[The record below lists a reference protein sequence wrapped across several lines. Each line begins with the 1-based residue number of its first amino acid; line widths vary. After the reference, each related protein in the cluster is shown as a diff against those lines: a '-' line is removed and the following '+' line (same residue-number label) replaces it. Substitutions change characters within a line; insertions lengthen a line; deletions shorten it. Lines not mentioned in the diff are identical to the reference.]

1 MILATFSGLG
11 DIIRIPFGWLLSLL
25 YDFTSNYGIALI
37 IFAVAL
43 KLILFPLTAKSKKS
57 MMKMS
62 RLTPRVQALQKKY
75 ANDQQKLNEETQKLY
90 KEEGVSMG
98 GGCLWS
104 FIPLLILIP
113 LFTVIRQP
121 ITYMLQEIGTLQQTV
136 TIAGKEFL
144 QGEATV
150 ADAIVAYIKSVAPA
164 TAFHNEYYDQI
175 FAATLI
181 PEYKEGLKAIIP
193 QIKNTTLDGLKF
205 VFLGIDLGANPQW
218 KIWTWEAF
226 DWAHIGAFLIPLL
239 SAGSQV
245 LSMVVSQKMNNSVI
259 TNEKGVQ
266 DEEAA
271 KNSQAAQSSK
281 MMTYMMPLM
290 SLWIGFTVPG
300 ALSLYWFIQ
309 GIVALVMD
317 VFLTKHYRKIY
328 DAEDAVRLQ
337 KALEEEAAE
346 AEKERLRAER
356 RAANPDGITQN
367 TSKKKLQQ
375 KQQREEEA
383 AKAAAAKEYAAK
395 KGIVEEEKEEPAAMS
410 GIPDRPYAKGRN
422 YDPNRYGHNTEEE

>member
-1 MILATFSGLG
+1 MILATFNGFW
-11 DIIRIPFGWLLSLL
+11 DIIRIPFGWLLAQL
-25 YDFTSNYGIALI
+25 YDFTSNYGLALI

-43 KLILFPLTAKSKKS
+43 KLIMFPITAKSKKS

-62 RLTPRVQALQKKY
+62 RLTPRIQALQKKY
-75 ANDQQKLNEETQKLY
+75 GNDQQKLNEETQKLY

-113 LFTVIRQP
+113 LYNVVREP
-121 ITYMLQEIGTLQQTV
+121 IVYMLGESAEVAAQIVEV
-136 TIAGKEFL
+136 VKAGAGSLFGK
-144 QGEATV
+144 
-150 ADAIVAYIKSVAPA
+150 
-164 TAFHNEYYDQI
+164 NEYYDQLI
-175 FAATLI
+175 TAPLI
-181 PEYKEGLKAIIP
+181 PQFAEELKAIVSNP
-193 QIKNTTLDGLKF
+193 DTLQGMEF
-205 VFLGIDLGANPQW
+205 TFLNINLGTVPEW
-218 KIWTWEAF
+218 KIWAWEKW
-226 DWAHIGAFLIPLL
+226 DWAHIGAFIIPVL

-245 LSMVVSQKMNNSVI
+245 LSMLVSQKMNDSVV

-266 DEEAA
+266 DKEAA
-271 KNSQAAQSSK
+271 KNSQVNQSNK
-281 MMTYMMPLM
+281 TMMWMMPIM

-300 ALSLYWFIQ
+300 ALSLYWFVQ
-309 GIVALVMD
+309 GVVSLVMD

-337 KALEEEAAE
+337 KAMEAEALE
-346 AEKERLRAER
+346 AEKERIRAER

-375 KQQREEEA
+375 AKQREEEA

-395 KGIVEEEKEEPAAMS
+395 KGIVEETEEKQTLS
-410 GIPDRPYAKGRN
+410 GIAERPYAKGRA
-422 YDPNRYGHNTEEE
+422 YDPNRYAQSNTEE